1 MRELDYEK
9 MGMRIRQIRKS
20 KGWSQTDLAKAC
32 GISMSFLGHIE
43 RGTRIMS
50 LETFTG
56 ICEALGAG
64 ADELLWGVAHPN
76 HALAGLWEMQ
86 DKKQEEKADKKTS
99 ERNTDSYSM
108 YVRIMKSVAEI
119 MNET

>member
-9 MGMRIRQIRKS
+9 MGIRIRQVRKA
-20 KGWSQTDLAKAC
+20 KGWSQDELAKKC

-50 LETFTG
+50 LETFVS
-56 ICEALGAG
+56 ICAALDTG
-64 ADELLWGVAHPN
+64 ADELLWGVAHPSDTV
-76 HALAGLWEMQ
+76 LDLWEPAG
-86 DKKQEEKADKKTS
+86 QEEKAEKK
-99 ERNTDSYSM
+99 EADNYSM